1 MFVHR
6 HCGPGELRMRG
17 RFVRRIE
24 ETVAPGRVAIVP
36 KVRQAARVVVLYMH
50 GKISGHMP
58 YSGGA
63 A

>member
-1 MFVHR
+1 
-6 HCGPGELRMRG
+6 MRG